1 MSFYEYGLLFTMGW
15 LLVFDEK
22 SEDSWK
28 KAFVFLFFSLLFPF
42 YWGVQIADIIKK
54 NMEAGVKKGEA
65 R

>member
-15 LLVFDEK
+15 LLVFDEE

-54 NMEAGVKKGEA
+54 QLKTPNPS
-65 R
+65 